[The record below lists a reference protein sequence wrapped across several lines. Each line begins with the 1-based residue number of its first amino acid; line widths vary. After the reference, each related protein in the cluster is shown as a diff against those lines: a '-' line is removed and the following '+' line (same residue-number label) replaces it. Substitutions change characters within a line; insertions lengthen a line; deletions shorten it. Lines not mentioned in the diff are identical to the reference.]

1 MIRLF
6 ISVELPDEIKKNI
19 GSLIEGLKKSKA
31 GVKWVK
37 PRNLHLTLKFL
48 GWVEDSQV
56 DRIIELSAKSV
67 AGAGGFKAR
76 FEGLGAFPSGKSPRV
91 IWVGTAEG
99 GDALCKLAKTLEKTT
114 SGAGFRTEEREF
126 KPHLTIGRVKE
137 RKGLEKLTKQIG
149 GIKDAGFGEVLV
161 DRINI
166 MKSTLTPNGPVY
178 ENLKE
183 VGLS

>member
-6 ISVELPDEIKKNI
+6 ISVELPDGIKDRLAE
-19 GSLIEGLKKSKA
+19 LISELKRSGA
-31 GVKWVK
+31 GIKWVK
-37 PRNLHLTLKFL
+37 PQNLHLTLKFL

-56 DRIIELSAKSV
+56 DEIIELSAKSV
-67 AGAGGFKAR
+67 AGAGSFKAR
-76 FEGLGAFPSGKSPRV
+76 FEGLGTFPGGKAPRV

-99 GDALCKLAKTLEKTT
+99 GGALCKLAKDLEKNM
-114 SGAGFRTEEREF
+114 SEAGFRKEERAF

-137 RKGLEKLTKQIG
+137 RKGLAKLTKQIG

-161 DRINI
+161 DRINV
-166 MKSTLTPNGPVY
+166 MKSTLAPNGPVY

-183 VGLS
+183 VKLS